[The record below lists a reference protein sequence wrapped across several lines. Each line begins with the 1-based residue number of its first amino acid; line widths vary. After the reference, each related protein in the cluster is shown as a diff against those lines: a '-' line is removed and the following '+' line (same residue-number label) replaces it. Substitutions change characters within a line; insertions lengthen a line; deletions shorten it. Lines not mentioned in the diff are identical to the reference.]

1 MSWEIVMGLE
11 VHLQLATQSKIF
23 SGSSTQFGAA
33 PNQQA
38 DAVDLGMPGMLPVL
52 NEEAVRYAVK
62 FGLGIGARIGKRSV
76 FDRKNYFYP
85 DLPKGYQVSQFF
97 SPIVCEGV
105 FDVPL
110 EDGSLYP
117 IRITR
122 AHLEEDAGKSVHDI
136 FNHETGI
143 DLNRAGTPLLEIVTE
158 PDFRSAEQAVAYL
171 KALHSLVTYLGISDG
186 NMAEGSMRCDINI
199 SLREKGSRELGTRT
213 EIKNVNSFRFVERA
227 IHCEYERQ
235 ADILDAG
242 GRITQETRLYDA
254 EQNTTRSMRSKEVA
268 NDYRYFPEP
277 DLLPIVI
284 DESYIDTVR
293 QSLPELPAAK
303 RARFVAEYD
312 LTEYDT
318 NLLVPN
324 HGVADYFEA
333 VAKSSGAPKLAAN
346 WILGDLSAALNRSEL
361 SIDANPISAE
371 RLAGLV
377 SRISDGTLSSKLA
390 KQVFEA
396 LWNEEGDTDEIIA
409 ARGLKQV
416 SDSDALE
423 AMVDEVIAN
432 NPDQVAQYIAADEA
446 KRKKLSGFFV
456 GQIMKASKG
465 QANPQ
470 MLNEL
475 LLKKLEDQ
483 S

>member
-23 SGSSTQFGAA
+23 SGSSTQFGAS
-33 PNQQA
+33 PNEQA

-62 FGLGIGARIGKRSV
+62 FGLGIGARIGERSV

-97 SPIVCEGV
+97 APIVSEGV
-105 FDVPL
+105 FEVPL
-110 EDGSLYP
+110 EDGTLFP

-136 FNHETGI
+136 FTHETGI

-158 PDFRSAEQAVAYL
+158 PDFRSADQAVAYL
-171 KALHSLVTYLGISDG
+171 KTLHSLVTYLGISDG

-199 SLREKGSRELGTRT
+199 SLREKGSEKLGTRT

-227 IHCEYERQ
+227 IYSEYERQ
-235 ADILDAG
+235 ADILENG
-242 GRITQETRLYDA
+242 GTITQETRLYDA
-254 EQNTTRSMRSKEVA
+254 EQNVTRSMRSKEVA

-284 DESYIDTVR
+284 DEAYIEAVR
-293 QSLPELPAAK
+293 ATLPELPGAK
-303 RARFVAEYD
+303 RQRFIESYGLNDYD
-312 LTEYDT
+312 AA
-318 NLLVPN
+318 LLVP
-324 HGVADYFEA
+324 HHDMADYFEA
-333 VAKSSGAPKLAAN
+333 VVSACDAAKPAAN
-346 WILGDLSAALNRSEL
+346 WILGDLSGALNRNEISISE
-361 SIDANPISAE
+361 SPITAE
-371 RLAGLV
+371 RLAGLIT
-377 SRISDGTLSSKLA
+377 RIEDGTLSSKLA
-390 KQVFEA
+390 KQVFDA
-396 LWNEEGDTDEIIA
+396 MWDGEGDADDIIA

-416 SDSDALE
+416 SDSGALE

-432 NPDQVAQYIAADEA
+432 NPDQVAQYRAADEA

-456 GQIMKASKG
+456 GQIMKASQG

-470 MLNEL
+470 MLNAL
-475 LLKKLEDQ
+475 LLQKLDDQ

>member
-23 SGSSTQFGAA
+23 SGSSTQFGAS
-33 PNQQA
+33 PNEQA

-62 FGLGIGARIGKRSV
+62 FGLGIGARIGERSV

-97 SPIVCEGV
+97 APIVCEGI
-105 FDVPL
+105 FEVPL
-110 EDGSLYP
+110 EDGTLFP

-136 FNHETGI
+136 FTHETGI

-158 PDFRSAEQAVAYL
+158 PDFRSADQAVAYL

-199 SLREKGSRELGTRT
+199 SLREKGSETLGTRT

-227 IHCEYERQ
+227 IYSEYERQ
-235 ADILDAG
+235 ADILESG
-242 GRITQETRLYDA
+242 GTITQETRLYDA
-254 EQNTTRSMRSKEVA
+254 EQNVTRSMRSKEVA

-284 DESYIDTVR
+284 DEAYIEAVR
-293 QSLPELPAAK
+293 ATLPELPGAK
-303 RARFVAEYD
+303 RQRFIESYGLNDYD
-312 LTEYDT
+312 AA
-318 NLLVPN
+318 LLVP
-324 HGVADYFEA
+324 HHDMADYFEA
-333 VAKSSGAPKLAAN
+333 VVSACDAAKPAAN
-346 WILGDLSAALNRSEL
+346 WILGDLSGALNRNEISISE
-361 SIDANPISAE
+361 SPITAE
-371 RLAGLV
+371 RLAGLIT
-377 SRISDGTLSSKLA
+377 RIEDGTLSSKLA
-390 KQVFEA
+390 KQVFDA
-396 LWNEEGDTDEIIA
+396 MWDEEGDADDIIA

-416 SDSDALE
+416 SDSGALE

-432 NPDQVAQYIAADEA
+432 NPDQVAQYRAADEA

-456 GQIMKASKG
+456 GQIMKASQG

-470 MLNEL
+470 MLNAL
-475 LLKKLEDQ
+475 LLQKLDDQ

>member
-23 SGSSTQFGAA
+23 SGSSTQFGAS
-33 PNQQA
+33 PNEQA

-62 FGLGIGARIGKRSV
+62 FGLGIGARIGERSV

-97 SPIVCEGV
+97 APIVCEGI
-105 FDVPL
+105 FEVPL
-110 EDGSLYP
+110 EDGTLFP

-136 FNHETGI
+136 FTHETGI

-158 PDFRSAEQAVAYL
+158 PDFRSADQAVAYL

-199 SLREKGSRELGTRT
+199 SLREKGSETLGTRT

-227 IHCEYERQ
+227 IYSEYERQ
-235 ADILDAG
+235 ADILESG
-242 GRITQETRLYDA
+242 GTITQETRLYDA
-254 EQNTTRSMRSKEVA
+254 EQNVTRSMRSKEVA

-284 DESYIDTVR
+284 DEAYIEAVR
-293 QSLPELPAAK
+293 VTLPELPGAK
-303 RARFVAEYD
+303 RQRFIESYGLNDYD
-312 LTEYDT
+312 AA
-318 NLLVPN
+318 LLVP
-324 HGVADYFEA
+324 HHDMADYFEA
-333 VAKSSGAPKLAAN
+333 VVSACDAAKPAAN
-346 WILGDLSAALNRSEL
+346 WILGDLSGALNRNEISISE
-361 SIDANPISAE
+361 SPITAE
-371 RLAGLV
+371 RLAGLIT
-377 SRISDGTLSSKLA
+377 RIEDGTLSSKLA
-390 KQVFEA
+390 KQVFDA
-396 LWNEEGDTDEIIA
+396 MWDGEGDADDIIA

-416 SDSDALE
+416 SDSGALE
-423 AMVDEVIAN
+423 AMVDEVISN
-432 NPDQVAQYIAADEA
+432 NPDQVAQYRAADEA

-456 GQIMKASKG
+456 GQIMKASQG

-470 MLNEL
+470 MLNAL
-475 LLKKLEDQ
+475 LLQKLDDQ

>member
-23 SGSSTQFGAA
+23 SGSSTQFGAS
-33 PNQQA
+33 PNEQA

-62 FGLGIGARIGKRSV
+62 FGLGIGARIGERSV

-97 SPIVCEGV
+97 APIVCEGI
-105 FDVPL
+105 FEVPL
-110 EDGSLYP
+110 EDGTLFP

-136 FNHETGI
+136 FTHETGI

-158 PDFRSAEQAVAYL
+158 PDFRSADQAVAYL

-199 SLREKGSRELGTRT
+199 SLREKDSETLGTRT

-227 IHCEYERQ
+227 IYSEYERQ
-235 ADILDAG
+235 ADILESG
-242 GRITQETRLYDA
+242 GTITQETRLYDA
-254 EQNTTRSMRSKEVA
+254 EQNVTRSMRSKEVA

-284 DESYIDTVR
+284 DEAYIEAVR
-293 QSLPELPAAK
+293 ATLPELPGAK
-303 RARFVAEYD
+303 RQRFIESYGLNDYD
-312 LTEYDT
+312 AA
-318 NLLVPN
+318 LLVP
-324 HGVADYFEA
+324 HHDMADYFEA
-333 VAKSSGAPKLAAN
+333 VVSACDAAKPAAN
-346 WILGDLSAALNRSEL
+346 WILGDLSGALNRNEISISE
-361 SIDANPISAE
+361 SPITAE
-371 RLAGLV
+371 RLAGLIT
-377 SRISDGTLSSKLA
+377 RIEDGTLSSKLA
-390 KQVFEA
+390 KQVFDA
-396 LWNEEGDTDEIIA
+396 MWDGEGDADDIIA

-416 SDSDALE
+416 SDSGALE
-423 AMVDEVIAN
+423 AMVDEVISN
-432 NPDQVAQYIAADEA
+432 NPDQVAQYRAADEA

-456 GQIMKASKG
+456 GQIMKASQG

-470 MLNEL
+470 MLNAL
-475 LLKKLEDQ
+475 LLQKLDDQ